1 MEELK
6 KVFPNAEIEVK
17 VDNERLTQYG
27 VTIPLYAPINVEVI
41 TKIDRCAAIVA
52 MDNGIYIS
60 LIIEK

>member
-27 VTIPLYAPINVEVI
+27 VTIPRYAPISVETI
-41 TKIDRCAAIVA
+41 TKIDRSASIVA

-60 LIIEK
+60 LIIKK